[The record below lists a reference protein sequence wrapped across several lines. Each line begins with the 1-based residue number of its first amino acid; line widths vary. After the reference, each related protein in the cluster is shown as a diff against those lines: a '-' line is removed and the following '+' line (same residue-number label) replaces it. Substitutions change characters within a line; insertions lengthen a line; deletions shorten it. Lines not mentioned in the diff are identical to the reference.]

1 MSEPGEVVRNYLAGR
16 KESAGNNALDFLLG
30 PAHMVLPESVL
41 PHFAGPDDKLSGGEL
56 VGLHEPG
63 WGKTL
68 ADIGIGTVT
77 DPLSLLTFGKGKGIG
92 VLGKTIAGAGKTLD
106 PLTVSMDAAKGL
118 GNKGIDLADQLLGK
132 SAHSTVATTPVR
144 DYATKL
150 GAGFRSATGWQDIL
164 PEAEAAMD
172 AARGTGHIASSSG
185 TSEVARMF
193 QGVNPAEE
201 VALGQYL
208 HQIHI
213 DPALGAQVLP
223 ADKILRMQE
232 LQKLHPD
239 MRPAVMDRALGDMDA
254 LSKTQTKNAM
264 GIGAIAPGPITPVV
278 DQYLARQHTLPMEW
292 KEGSAK
298 TSSQSSFEKARTL
311 KTPQELVDFINDT
324 PGAQTE
330 LNARKLMMDRAAGQG
345 RLIERAALKNSVIQ
359 KYPQG
364 LATATEKANAAAQA
378 KALANGTAVGKVDV
392 SDTAIMDETLKHIA
406 EVSPDTASRLHTAL
420 YGMEARGNVTQLLAT
435 VNSHVK
441 PIMVS
446 GAVIPKVGSILRN
459 RFGMPMQAIAEEGA
473 NLGDIAKL
481 ANPATMVND
490 VLHGLDDAYAHV
502 WGKKFLPTD
511 KLSAQIGK
519 IEDAL
524 KNSKGDMD
532 AVNAALAN
540 DPTLLEAV
548 NHGVLDG
555 YVNSEQLLKKS
566 GASGMKKM
574 VTDIYNAPSE
584 AFQVVEQRGRLSYY
598 LNLRARGVAAAK
610 AAKDSAEAFYRYP
623 VTSEGNRTLRDVIP
637 FAQFML
643 KAIPQQAKFLSRV
656 PAAAIALNPLFA
668 NDPDHP
674 VNPYMQDQSRIA
686 IGKNEDGAY
695 GYLTGF
701 GLPVEALN
709 SIPMSGQDISRK
721 IVGATQPLL
730 KTGISAITG
739 IDPYFQTPFGTYDK
753 APLTGEHS
761 TFGKYY
767 NMSAGTGLIEPIA
780 GPLRML
786 QTAINPKH
794 GIGTRAVDLFSG
806 AHISDVDEDLANRQ
820 IIDNALKGNSAVV
833 KYSTYYQPNGQHDP
847 EVDALIHGLA
857 DAKAR
862 IKAKQ
867 AAAATL

>member
-1 MSEPGEVVRNYLAGR
+1 MANIYQPQGALPSFLNWMDEPGAAVRNYLAGK
-16 KESAGNNALDFLLG
+16 KEAAGNKALDFLLG
-30 PAHMVLPESVL
+30 PAHLVLPESVL
-41 PHFAGPDDKLSGGEL
+41 PHFSRPEDEMSGGDL

-63 WGKTL
+63 WKKTL
-68 ADIGIGTVT
+68 ADIGIGLAT
-77 DPLSLLTFGKGKGIG
+77 DPLSLLTFGTGKGIG
-92 VLGKTIAGAGKTLD
+92 ILGNTIVGAGKTLD
-106 PLTVSMDAAKGL
+106 PLTVSMEAAKGL
-118 GNKGIDLADQLLGK
+118 GNKGIDLADQFLGK
-132 SAHSTVATTPVR
+132 SAHSTVTTTPVR

-164 PEAEAAMD
+164 PEAQTAMD
-172 AARGTGHIASSSG
+172 EASGLGHMAANAGTA
-185 TSEVARMF
+185 EVTRMF

-213 DPALGAQVLP
+213 DPIAGAQVLP
-223 ADKILRMQE
+223 EDAAMRMAE
-232 LQKLHPD
+232 LQRLHPTIRKD
-239 MRPAVMDRALGDMDA
+239 VMDRALVDMDA

-264 GIGAIAPGPITPVV
+264 SVGAIAPGPVESTV
-278 DQYLARQHTLPMEW
+278 DQYLSRQHHLPMEW
-292 KEGSAK
+292 KEGTAK
-298 TSSQSSFEKARTL
+298 TASQSSFEKARTL
-311 KTPQELVDFINDT
+311 KSPEELADFINST

-345 RLIERAALKNSVIQ
+345 RLLERAQLKKDILGKFPTQ
-359 KYPQG
+359 LKQG
-364 LATATEKANAAAQA
+364 A
-378 KALANGTAVGKVDV
+378 
-392 SDTAIMDETLKHIA
+392 SDTGIMDETLKQIA
-406 EVSPDTASRLHTAL
+406 EESPDTASRLHTAL
-420 YGMEARGNVTQLLAT
+420 YGMEARGNVAQLLAT
-435 VNSHVK
+435 VNSKVK

-446 GAVIPKVGSILRN
+446 GAIIPKVGSIMRN
-459 RFGMPMQAIAEEGA
+459 RMGMFFQAAAEEGTQA
-473 NLGDIAKL
+473 GDLARL
-481 ANPATMVND
+481 ANPASMVND
-490 VLHGLDDAYAHV
+490 VLRGLDDAYSHV
-502 WGKKFLPTD
+502 WGKKFLPAD
-511 KLSAQIGK
+511 KLSEQINT
-519 IEDAL
+519 IESAL
-524 KNSKGDMD
+524 KNSKGDVD
-532 AVNAALAN
+532 AVRAALTK
-540 DPTLLEAV
+540 DPHLLDAL

-555 YVNSEQLLKKS
+555 YVNSEQLLKKT

-574 VTDIYNAPSE
+574 VMDLYQAPSE

-598 LNLRARGVAAAK
+598 LNLRARGVDAAK

-656 PAAAIALNPLFA
+656 PAAAIALNPLFG
-668 NDPDHP
+668 NDQDHP
-674 VNPYMQDQSRIA
+674 VNPYMTDQSRIA
-686 IGKNEDGAY
+686 LGKNDDNTY
-695 GYLTGF
+695 SYLTGF

-709 SIPMSGQDISRK
+709 SIPLSGQDISRK

-767 NMSAGTGLIEPIA
+767 NMAAGTGLIEPIA

-786 QTAINPKH
+786 QTATNSNH
-794 GIGTRAVDLFSG
+794 GIGARAVDLLSG

>member
-1 MSEPGEVVRNYLAGR
+1 MQSPYVNQGALPSFLSYLDLPGQVVRNTLAGNKR
-16 KESAGNNALDFLLG
+16 AAGNNLLDFLLG
-30 PAHMVLPESVL
+30 PAHIALPESIA
-41 PHFAGPDDKLSGGEL
+41 PHFSDPTDKLSGGEL

-63 WGKTL
+63 WGKTI

-106 PLTVSMDAAKGL
+106 PLTVSMEAAKGL
-118 GNKGIDLADQLLGK
+118 GNKGIDLADQFLGK

-164 PEAEAAMD
+164 PEAQEAMD
-172 AARGTGHIASSSG
+172 TARGTGSIAANSG
-185 TSEVARMF
+185 TDEVTRIF
-193 QGVNPAEE
+193 QGVNPEEE
-201 VALGQYL
+201 VALGKYL

-213 DPALGAQVLP
+213 DPTAGAQVLP
-223 ADKILRMQE
+223 ADNILRMQE
-232 LQKLHPD
+232 LQRLHPTI
-239 MRPAVMDRALGDMDA
+239 RPDVMNRAIGDIDA
-254 LSKTQTKNAM
+254 LSKTQTMDAM
-264 GIGAIAPGPITPVV
+264 GVGALPAGPLQSTA
-278 DQYLARQHTLPMEW
+278 DQYLARQHHLPMEW
-292 KEGSAK
+292 KEGTAK
-298 TSSQSSFEKARTL
+298 TASQSIFEKARSL
-311 KTPQELVDFINDT
+311 KTPQEFADFINAT

-345 RLIERAALKNSVIQ
+345 RLMERADLKNKLLAQ
-359 KYPQG
+359 YPQG
-364 LATATEKANAAAQA
+364 LANAMA
-378 KALANGTAVGKVDV
+378 KGTA

-406 EVSPDTASRLHTAL
+406 ETSPDTASRLHTAL
-420 YGMEARGNVTQLLAT
+420 YGMEARGNVAQLLAT
-435 VNSHVK
+435 VNSKVK

-446 GAVIPKVGSILRN
+446 GAVIPKVGSIMRN
-459 RFGMPMQAIAEEGA
+459 RMGMLFQAAAEEGA
-473 NLGDIAKL
+473 NAGDLAKL
-481 ANPATMVND
+481 GNPVTMVHD
-490 VLHGLDDAYAHV
+490 VLRGLDDAYSHV
-502 WGKKFLPTD
+502 WGKKFLPAD
-511 KLSAQIGK
+511 KLSTK
-519 IEDAL
+519 IDTIENAL
-524 KNSKGDMD
+524 KNSGGSVD
-532 AVNAALAN
+532 ATRAALAKE
-540 DPTLLEAV
+540 PELLDAL

-555 YVNSEQLLKKS
+555 YVNSDQLLKKT

-574 VTDIYNAPSE
+574 VMDLYNAPSE

-637 FAQFML
+637 FAQFLL

-686 IGKNEDGAY
+686 IGKNDDGTY

-730 KTGISAITG
+730 KTGISDIIG

-753 APLTGEHS
+753 APITGEHS

-767 NMSAGTGLIEPIA
+767 NMAAGTGLIEPIA

-794 GIGTRAVDLFSG
+794 GAGARAVDLLSG

-833 KYSTYYQPNGQHDP
+833 KYSTYFQPNSQHDP
-847 EVDALIHGLA
+847 EIDALIHGLA

>member
-1 MSEPGEVVRNYLAGR
+1 MLSPYQSSGALPSFLNWGSEPGEVVRNYLAGR
-16 KESAGNNALDFLLG
+16 KGAAGNNALDFLLG

-41 PHFAGPDDKLSGGEL
+41 PHFSGPEDKLSGGEL

-63 WGKTL
+63 WGKTI

-106 PLTVSMDAAKGL
+106 PLTVSMEAAKGL
-118 GNKGIDLADQLLGK
+118 GNKGIDLADQFLGK
-132 SAHSTVATTPVR
+132 SAHSTVTTTPVR

-213 DPALGAQVLP
+213 DPVLGAQVLP

-239 MRPAVMDRALGDMDA
+239 MRPAVMDRALADMDA
-254 LSKTQTKNAM
+254 LSQTQTKNAM
-264 GIGAIAPGPITPVV
+264 GIGAIAPGPIAPVV

-298 TSSQSSFEKARTL
+298 TSSQANFEHSRTL
-311 KTPQELVDFINDT
+311 DTPEKLADFINKT

-345 RLIERAALKNSVIQ
+345 RLMERAELKNSILQQYPNGMKTAIQ
-359 KYPQG
+359 
-364 LATATEKANAAAQA
+364 
-378 KALANGTAVGKVDV
+378 NGTA
-392 SDTAIMDETLKHIA
+392 SDTAIMKETLKDIA
-406 EVSPDTASRLHTAL
+406 KVSPDTASRLHTAL

-502 WGKKFLPTD
+502 WGKKFLPAD

-532 AVNAALAN
+532 AVNASLAN

-555 YVNSEQLLKKS
+555 YVNSEQLLKKT

-598 LNLRARGVAAAK
+598 LNLRARGVAASK

-686 IGKNEDGAY
+686 MGKNDDGTY

-709 SIPMSGQDISRK
+709 SIPLSGSDISRK

-753 APLTGEHS
+753 APITGEHS

-767 NMSAGTGLIEPIA
+767 NMAAGTGLIEPIA

-786 QTAINPKH
+786 QTAANSKH
-794 GIGTRAVDLFSG
+794 GIGTRAVDLLSG

-833 KYSTYYQPNGQHDP
+833 KYSTYFQPNSQHDP
-847 EVDALIHGLA
+847 EVEALIHGLA